1 MAAGPQALAD
11 SELEVVNPAT
21 LERVA
26 MVPIDSLEAVQEA
39 VAEARLAQRAWAA
52 AGHAERRA
60 VLGRT
65 AEVLL
70 DRLDEVA
77 ATITAETGKP
87 FIEAL
92 TSELVVSLE
101 SLVWLASN
109 AGSILAPERVR
120 YPQLFLKHKRAR
132 LVYEPLGVV
141 GIVSPWNFPLGIP
154 LSQTAAVVAAG
165 NGAVIKPSELAP
177 LTGAWVERAFD
188 EAGAPRGLVR
198 VVQGGAETGSA
209 LVRARGIAKLVFTG
223 SAEVGRRVAAEA
235 GQRAV
240 PVTLEL
246 GGKDPLIVFE
256 DADLDRAVAG
266 ALWGAFLNCGQT
278 CAAVE
283 RIYVQGGLY
292 EPFVEELAR
301 RAGDLRLGR
310 GDDPDVDVGP
320 LVSEQQ
326 RDRVEGLLADAVEQG
341 AVVRAGGGRPD
352 VGLPGWFFEPTVL
365 VDVPREARIEREEL
379 FGPVVTVAR
388 FRDEGE
394 AVRLA
399 NDSPFALGASVWTR
413 DPELARRI
421 ARSLEAG
428 MVWTNDVAYSY
439 GAHQAS
445 WGGRKGSGFG
455 VTHSKHGLYA
465 VSSVKFVDE
474 DAGRVG
480 VPWWFPYDARVAD
493 GFRGFLGLF
502 YGRGLGTKASAVVR
516 HRRGLLELV
525 RRMLR

>member
-1 MAAGPQALAD
+1 MSAGPQALAED
-11 SELEVVNPAT
+11 ELEVVNPAT
-21 LERVA
+21 LERVGT
-26 MVPIDSLEAVQEA
+26 VRVDPPEAVQEA

-52 AGHAERRA
+52 ASRAERRA
-60 VLGRT
+60 VLGRA

-87 FIEAL
+87 FVEAL

-101 SLVWLASN
+101 SLVWLASH

-141 GIVSPWNFPLGIP
+141 GIISPWNFPLGIP
-154 LSQTAAVVAAG
+154 LSQTAAVVASG
-165 NGAVIKPSELAP
+165 NAAVLKPSELAP

-188 EAGAPRGLVR
+188 EAGAPQGLVR
-198 VVQGGAETGSA
+198 VVQGGPETGTA
-209 LVRARGIAKLVFTG
+209 LVRARGLAKVVFTG
-223 SAEVGRRVAAEA
+223 STDVGRRVAAEA
-235 GQRAV
+235 GERAL
-240 PVTLEL
+240 PATLEL
-246 GGKDPLIVFE
+246 GGKDPMLVFE
-256 DADLDRAVAG
+256 DADLDRAVDG

-283 RIYVQGGLY
+283 RVYVQGGLY
-292 EPFVEELAR
+292 EPFVEELSR
-301 RAGDLRLGR
+301 RAGALRLGR
-310 GDDPDVDVGP
+310 GDDPAVDLGP
-320 LVSEQQ
+320 LVSERQ
-326 RDRVEGLLADAVEQG
+326 RDHVERLLADATERG
-341 AVVRAGGGRPD
+341 AVVRTGGNRPD

-365 VDVPREARIEREEL
+365 VDVPADASIGREEV
-379 FGPVVTVAR
+379 FGPLVTVAR
-388 FRDEGE
+388 FHDEGE

-399 NDSPFALGASVWTR
+399 NDCPFALGASVWTR
-413 DPELARRI
+413 DAELARRVGS
-421 ARSLEAG
+421 SLDAG

-439 GAHQAS
+439 GTHQAS
-445 WGGRKGSGFG
+445 WGGRKGSGHG

-465 VSSVKFVDE
+465 LSNVKFVDE

-480 VPWWFPYDARVAD
+480 VPWWFPYDERVVD
-493 GFRGFLGLF
+493 GFRGFVGLF
-502 YGRGLGTKASAVVR
+502 YGNGIAARLGAAVR